1 MKTRGIISV
10 ILLVIFAL
18 TLPVALLISNVA
30 QQVVSPER
38 LTDVV
43 MKSLASNGALPFRIR
58 EIIWFQSWY
67 GANGIEPGPRLLL
80 TGIRPDQWVS
90 LFKIVFPEKD
100 RQELVGSLSQGIFG
114 WLDSKDA
121 YPTVV
126 INLSPIQENVRN
138 NEAQLISW
146 ALDNLKIPQCS
157 KDRTASLQEGNFGQ
171 DITALISCNPPT
183 EFKPG
188 VINAIRPLLSTML
201 NNAGLPQKID
211 LSEQLKSRLS
221 EDGILSVKANLN
233 RVRTMLPLAWIAPLL
248 ILLIGLAITV
258 RNLDGLT
265 VWAGWPLFLTGL
277 IGIVL
282 SNFVVNPVPFL
293 EKILMP
299 PPSSLPAPMAPL
311 VISLGKELFSQAG
324 NLLFWQMAI
333 AFVIGAGLLLYT
345 YRSQIMIWIKTA
357 VFSSRKWFMAN
368 QPSK

>member
-1 MKTRGIISV
+1 
-10 ILLVIFAL
+10 
-18 TLPVALLISNVA
+18 
-30 QQVVSPER
+30 
-38 LTDVV
+38 
-43 MKSLASNGALPFRIR
+43 
-58 EIIWFQSWY
+58 
-67 GANGIEPGPRLLL
+67 
-80 TGIRPDQWVS
+80 
-90 LFKIVFPEKD
+90 
-100 RQELVGSLSQGIFG
+100 
-114 WLDSKDA
+114 
-121 YPTVV
+121 
-126 INLSPIQENVRN
+126 
-138 NEAQLISW
+138 
-146 ALDNLKIPQCS
+146 
-157 KDRTASLQEGNFGQ
+157 
-171 DITALISCNPPT
+171 
-183 EFKPG
+183 
-188 VINAIRPLLSTML
+188 ML